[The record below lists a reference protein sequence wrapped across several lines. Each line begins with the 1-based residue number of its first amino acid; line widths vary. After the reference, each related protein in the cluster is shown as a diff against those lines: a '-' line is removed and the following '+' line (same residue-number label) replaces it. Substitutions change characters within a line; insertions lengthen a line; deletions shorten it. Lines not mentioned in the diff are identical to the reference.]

1 MKFTN
6 LLNLLLEAN
15 YNYTIPTDKEK
26 LLFDFYTLEAVDR
39 YPQIEG
45 GSWDFGDERYFQQ
58 REGIKD
64 TKNKLLPFLKKELL
78 DAALFSIASELK
90 YAVGDPDDWEDKLT
104 PEEIESLP
112 GIALKNGPK
121 LVRKNPALKK
131 FSKEFYDELYKARGK
146 AGFSDSD
153 IRYASMWRDV
163 TYEAMKNTS
172 FSEEEFIDFGEYI
185 FKFGN
190 WEEEYGG
197 EAWGKIAA
205 AWKKLNEAKGEDL
218 YIWIDHMFSQQHNSG
233 NVLDKLQ
240 SYRKGGGHSWITKAL
255 DLKFK
260 AENPWMLWQ
269 KSSRDLQRLGA
280 SVLQAKGYGSAEKFI
295 KDMYKLPDDDERHRM
310 LKRSIV
316 PDDKIIDEHM
326 NNNEPDKALDV
337 LYRTSSAHQ
346 GDYFGSTSQAASV
359 RRILT
364 PKPIG
369 IHNRSDE
376 DYIKR
381 QAAVMAVIKD
391 KKFNDYLKSEGL
403 KLEDPSGR
411 FRDLGEAIAKTGNGT
426 ELYKELWDFYQVHRP
441 FLGNKL
447 FYPSIFIEHVEGLL
461 TNASDKDQIIENTVN
476 FLKFLLKDF
485 NFLADNAG
493 SSDSGKRYFKSIWRD
508 FRNTGLTFEQS
519 DAVKEQLLKFGVD
532 FS

>member
-1 MKFTN
+1 
-6 LLNLLLEAN
+6 
-15 YNYTIPTDKEK
+15 
-26 LLFDFYTLEAVDR
+26 
-39 YPQIEG
+39 
-45 GSWDFGDERYFQQ
+45 
-58 REGIKD
+58 
-64 TKNKLLPFLKKELL
+64 
-78 DAALFSIASELK
+78 
-90 YAVGDPDDWEDKLT
+90 
-104 PEEIESLP
+104 
-112 GIALKNGPK
+112 
-121 LVRKNPALKK
+121 
-131 FSKEFYDELYKARGK
+131 
-146 AGFSDSD
+146 
-153 IRYASMWRDV
+153 
-163 TYEAMKNTS
+163 
-172 FSEEEFIDFGEYI
+172 
-185 FKFGN
+185 
-190 WEEEYGG
+190 
-197 EAWGKIAA
+197 
-205 AWKKLNEAKGEDL
+205 
-218 YIWIDHMFSQQHNSG
+218 
-233 NVLDKLQ
+233 
-240 SYRKGGGHSWITKAL
+240 
-255 DLKFK
+255 
-260 AENPWMLWQ
+260 
-269 KSSRDLQRLGA
+269 
-280 SVLQAKGYGSAEKFI
+280 
-295 KDMYKLPDDDERHRM
+295 
-310 LKRSIV
+310 
-316 PDDKIIDEHM
+316 M

-346 GDYFGSTSQAASV
+346 GDYFGSTSQAASI